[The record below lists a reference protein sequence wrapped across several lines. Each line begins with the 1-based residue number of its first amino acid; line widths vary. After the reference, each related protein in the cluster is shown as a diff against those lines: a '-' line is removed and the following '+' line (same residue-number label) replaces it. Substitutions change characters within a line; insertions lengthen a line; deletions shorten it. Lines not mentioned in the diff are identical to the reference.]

1 MVKTTRIMA
10 VTAVIG
16 LVSAVTLGPA
26 PASAALVNL
35 LANPG
40 FEDGTGTLA
49 SNWTATEVVAGQ
61 VARQSNSDFVRTG
74 SFGATILSGGI
85 FPASLSQT
93 FTLPDA
99 TEIIFGASLRL
110 FANPSSFIL
119 PAVTLTLPGGLIET
133 VDIGLPVFTG
143 PFGPAGSG
151 GFATDFFLVEGRVG
165 ITGLSGDATIA
176 FNLGPPGSTTLLAV
190 DDTFAGVP
198 TPEPGTLLL
207 IGSGL
212 VGIGVG
218 ARRRNR
224 RK

>member
-1 MVKTTRIMA
+1 MLKATRIMA

-16 LVSAVTLGPA
+16 LVSAVTLAPA
-26 PASAALVNL
+26 PASAGVINL
-35 LANPG
+35 LVNPG
-40 FEDGTGTLA
+40 FEDGTLTP
-49 SNWTATEVVAGQ
+49 NWTTTGFHLLESIE
-61 VARQSNSDFVRTG
+61 SNPTFVRTG
-74 SFGATILSGGI
+74 TFGATIISDGSILGPG
-85 FPASLSQT
+85 SLSQT

-99 TEIIFGASLRL
+99 TEIVFGAWLRL
-110 FANPSSFIL
+110 FTVNSSSFFQ
-119 PAVTLTLPGGLIET
+119 PDVTLALPGGLIET
-133 VDIGLPVFTG
+133 IDIGLP
-143 PFGPAGSG
+143 PFAPG
-151 GFATDFFLVEGRVG
+151 GVATDFFLVEGRVD
-165 ITGLSGDATIA
+165 ITGLTGDATIS
-176 FNLGPPGSTTLLAV
+176 FNLGPPGSLTVLAV

>member
-1 MVKTTRIMA
+1 MLKATRIMA

-16 LVSAVTLGPA
+16 LVSAVTLAPA
-26 PASAALVNL
+26 PASAGVINL
-35 LANPG
+35 LVNPG
-40 FEDGTGTLA
+40 FEDGTPLA
-49 SNWTATEVVAGQ
+49 PNWTFTGFVPLT
-61 VARQSNSDFVRTG
+61 NNPDFVRTG
-74 SFGATILSGGI
+74 TFGATIISDGSILPPG
-85 FPASLSQT
+85 SLSQT

-99 TEIIFGASLRL
+99 TEIIFGAWLRL
-110 FANPSSFIL
+110 FAENASSFFQ
-119 PAVTLTLPGGLIET
+119 PDVTLALPGGLIET
-133 VDIGLPVFTG
+133 IDIGLP
-143 PFGPAGSG
+143 PFAPGDV
-151 GFATDFFLVEGRVG
+151 ATDFFLVEGRVD
-165 ITGLSGDATIA
+165 ITGLTGDATIT
-176 FNLGPPGSTTLLAV
+176 FNLGPPGSLTVLAV

>member
-1 MVKTTRIMA
+1 MLKTTRIMA

-16 LVSAVTLGPA
+16 LVSAVTLAPA
-26 PASAALVNL
+26 PASASVINL
-35 LANPG
+35 LVNPG
-40 FEDGTGTLA
+40 FEDGTLA
-49 SNWTATEVVAGQ
+49 PNWTTTGFVPVTG
-61 VARQSNSDFVRTG
+61 NPDFVRTG
-74 SFGATILSGGI
+74 TFGATIISDGSI
-85 FPASLSQT
+85 FPPGSLSQT

-99 TEIIFGASLRL
+99 SEIIFGASFRL
-110 FANPSSFIL
+110 FAENGSSFFQ
-119 PAVTLTLPGGLIET
+119 PDVTLALPGGGIET
-133 VDIGLPVFTG
+133 IDIGLPVFT
-143 PFGPAGSG
+143 PFAPG
-151 GFATDFFLVEGRVG
+151 GVATDFFLVEGRVD
-165 ITGLSGDATIA
+165 ITGLTGDATIT
-176 FNLGPPGSTTLLAV
+176 FNLGPPGSLTVLAV